1 MNSFAQPLQSNAPL
15 INRDRLWQSLMDLA
29 GLYRDD
35 VYPAWNWFGFI
46 AFGVPVALTLLSLGS
61 NAFSWF
67 YDYGWFT
74 GSVLGGLIYY
84 GLCSMRP
91 SPSVAKSPV

>member
-1 MNSFAQPLQSNAPL
+1 
-15 INRDRLWQSLMDLA
+15 
-29 GLYRDD
+29 
-35 VYPAWNWFGFI
+35 
-46 AFGVPVALTLLSLGS
+46 VPVALTLLSLGS

-84 GLCSMRP
+84 GLSVMRP
-91 SPSVAKSPV
+91 SPIAVKTAV